1 MIVIVTVQTASFSE
15 RPFPARVNGD
25 ALSVLCQQNAT
36 AGTIPTDVETSSIDA
51 VFEEV
56 EGVGV
61 TFVPFVS
68 PCCVEGRGPG
78 VGAFLW
84 GKEKGSNQTFSF
96 DGVVRQ
102 NVFPEDVFA
111 EETQS
116 ENFLFAF
123 FVQRVNASL
132 ASSFFWERGEIL
144 VVFLSGR
151 VRTLCVSFSCPVETH
166 FALAPSCD
174 PLKNLLFSFFQATT
188 PLQTRT
194 ATVNVCGSDGWLF
207 SWIWAKAVTLPF
219 PLSLSSPLS
228 LLYQAEGQVRVMV
241 MTMKVKVV

>member
-1 MIVIVTVQTASFSE
+1 MIVIVIVIVTVQNASSSQ

-25 ALSVLCQQNAT
+25 DLSVPCQQNAT
-36 AGTIPTDVETSSIDA
+36 VGSIPTDVVTSSIGA
-51 VFEEV
+51 AFEEV

-61 TFVPFVS
+61 TFGPFVS
-68 PCCVEGRGPG
+68 PCCVEERGPG
-78 VGAFLW
+78 VGACLS

-111 EETQS
+111 EVTLS

-123 FVQRVNASL
+123 SVQRVNASL

-144 VVFLSGR
+144 AVFFSGR
-151 VRTLCVSFSCPVETH
+151 VKNLCVSFSCPVEIH
-166 FALAPSCD
+166 FALVPSCD
-174 PLKNLLFSFFQATT
+174 PLKDLLFSFFQATT
-188 PLQTRT
+188 PPQTRT
-194 ATVNVCGSDGWLF
+194 ATVNVCGSDGSLF

-219 PLSLSSPLS
+219 PLPLSSPLS
-228 LLYQAEGQVRVMV
+228 LL
-241 MTMKVKVV
+241 